1 MTIQEITTRKEDQT
15 FDCKSIQIEPKAL
28 AVPIVA
34 FANAD
39 GGVIAIGVSDK
50 TRKIEGIDQHTEKLN
65 ELLRVPFDF
74 CNPSVPV
81 TYSYLPCTDKDGNE
95 NRILLMEIP
104 ASSSL
109 HTNQADE
116 AFMRVGD
123 KSRKLT
129 FDERVQLMYDKG
141 ERYYEDTVVY
151 GATIDDID
159 MDAVA
164 DYAKMV
170 GYGKSPLQY
179 LRENNGFVRTN
190 KKAAMKREQSDA
202 RISSAEREQ
211 ARPEVNGE
219 EEVSTACI
227 LLFGKY
233 PQKFFPRA
241 RTRFIRYEG
250 VDEKVGAEMNVI
262 KDVTFE
268 GTILNQVKKTIEF
281 IETQVREHT
290 FLGQHAQ
297 FVTKRDYP
305 EFVIQEMTVNACCHR
320 AYNIKGTEIQIKMFD
335 DRLVFESPGKLPGQ
349 VKPNNIRHTHFSRN
363 PKIAAFLKAYHFV
376 KEFGEGFDRICREQ
390 EANGANVP
398 SFRTDEFILKIT
410 VPKVAE
416 NVNVNV
422 TEKVDATENV
432 TENGRK
438 VAENHN
444 KVAEKL
450 TENHQKLIE
459 NHQKLI
465 EKLIEKAA
473 KQGDRLTEN
482 RKSILRLVIDDPYIS
497 KADLS
502 KLVGISV
509 AAISANIE
517 VLRGKY
523 LRRVGP
529 DKGGFWEIIV

>member
-28 AVPIVA
+28 AIPIVA

-50 TRKIEGIDQHTEKLN
+50 TRKIEGVDQHTEKLN

-81 TYSYLPCTDKDGNE
+81 TCSYLPCTDKDGNE

-141 ERYYEDTVVY
+141 ERFCEDTAVY

-164 DYAKMV
+164 EYAKLV
-170 GYGKSPLQY
+170 DYGKSPLEY
-179 LRENNGFVRTN
+179 LRENNGFVTTN
-190 KKAAMKREQSDA
+190 KK
-202 RISSAEREQ
+202 
-211 ARPEVNGE
+211 GE
-219 EEVSTACI
+219 EDVSTACV
-227 LLFGKY
+227 LLFGKN

-250 VDEKVGAEMNVI
+250 IDEKVGAEMNVI
-262 KDVTFE
+262 KDVMFE
-268 GTILNQVKKTIEF
+268 GTILNQIKKTIEF

-290 FLGQHAQ
+290 FLGRHAQ

-363 PKIAAFLKAYHFV
+363 PKIAAFLKAYHYV

-410 VPKVAE
+410 VPKVTE
-416 NVNVNV
+416 KVTVNV
-422 TEKVDATENV
+422 TEKVNVKNERVTENV
-432 TENGRK
+432 IDTSQK
-438 VAENHN
+438 VLWKAS
-444 KVAEKL
+444 
-450 TENHQKLIE
+450 QKTSQKIIDLIKE
-459 NHQKLI
+459 
-465 EKLIEKAA
+465 
-473 KQGDRLTEN
+473 
-482 RKSILRLVIDDPYIS
+482 DPYIS
-497 KADLS
+497 TAKMADIIGIDRRNIARNIK
-502 KLVGISV
+502 KLQEQGVV
-509 AAISANIE
+509 
-517 VLRGKY
+517 
-523 LRRVGP
+523 RRVGP
-529 DKGGFWEIIV
+529 DKGGFWEIIE

>member
-1 MTIQEITTRKEDQT
+1 
-15 FDCKSIQIEPKAL
+15 
-28 AVPIVA
+28 
-34 FANAD
+34 
-39 GGVIAIGVSDK
+39 
-50 TRKIEGIDQHTEKLN
+50 
-65 ELLRVPFDF
+65 
-74 CNPSVPV
+74 
-81 TYSYLPCTDKDGNE
+81 
-95 NRILLMEIP
+95 MEIP

-109 HTNQADE
+109 DTNQADE

-141 ERYYEDTVVY
+141 ERYYEDTAVY

-179 LRENNGFVRTN
+179 LRENNGFVKTN
-190 KKAAMKREQSDA
+190 KKAAIKREQSDA

-268 GTILNQVKKTIEF
+268 GTILNQIKKTIEF
-281 IETQVREHT
+281 IKTQVREHT

-410 VPKVAE
+410 VPKM
-416 NVNVNV
+416 
-422 TEKVDATENV
+422 TENV
-432 TENGRK
+432 TENRNII
-438 VAENHN
+438 E
-444 KVAEKL
+444 
-450 TENHQKLIE
+450 TPQKTSQKTSQKIIDLIKE
-459 NHQKLI
+459 
-465 EKLIEKAA
+465 
-473 KQGDRLTEN
+473 
-482 RKSILRLVIDDPYIS
+482 DPYIS
-497 KADLS
+497 TS
-502 KLVGISV
+502 KMAEIVGV
-509 AAISANIE
+509 DRRNIARNIKKLQE
-517 VLRGKY
+517 QGIV
-523 LRRVGP
+523 RRVGP
-529 DKGGFWEIIV
+529 DKGGFWEIILEAGSQEIGS

>member
-1 MTIQEITTRKEDQT
+1 
-15 FDCKSIQIEPKAL
+15 
-28 AVPIVA
+28 
-34 FANAD
+34 
-39 GGVIAIGVSDK
+39 
-50 TRKIEGIDQHTEKLN
+50 
-65 ELLRVPFDF
+65 
-74 CNPSVPV
+74 
-81 TYSYLPCTDKDGNE
+81 
-95 NRILLMEIP
+95 MEIP

-116 AFMRVGD
+116 ALMRIGD

-141 ERYYEDTVVY
+141 ERYYEDTAVY
-151 GATIDDID
+151 GATIDDIN

-164 DYAKMV
+164 DYAKLV
-170 GYGKSPLQY
+170 GYGKSPMQY
-179 LRENNGFVRTN
+179 LRENNGFVKTN
-190 KKAAMKREQSDA
+190 KKGEVDV
-202 RISSAEREQ
+202 SA
-211 ARPEVNGE
+211 
-219 EEVSTACI
+219 ACI

-305 EFVIQEMTVNACCHR
+305 EFVVQEMTVNACCHR

-416 NVNVNV
+416 NIQ
-422 TEKVDATENV
+422 KQTENV
-432 TENGRK
+432 TENGGEVAENHNRVAEK

-444 KVAEKL
+444 RVAENLGKV
-450 TENHQKLIE
+450 T
-459 NHQKLI
+459 
-465 EKLIEKAA
+465 EKLREKAA
-473 KQGDRLTEN
+473 ALGETLTAN
-482 RKSILRLVIDDPYIS
+482 RIKILELMIEDPYIS
-497 KADLS
+497 RADLANN
-502 KLVGISV
+502 VGISETS
-509 AAISANIE
+509 IYRNIE
-517 VLRGKY
+517 AMRGKY

-529 DKGGFWEIIV
+529 DKGGFWEIILEGQ

>member
-1 MTIQEITTRKEDQT
+1 MTIQEIITRKEDQT
-15 FDCKSIQIEPKAL
+15 FDCKSIQIDPKAL

-34 FANAD
+34 MANAD

-50 TRKIEGIDQHTEKLN
+50 TRTLEGVDQHTEKLN

-74 CNPSVPV
+74 CNPSIPV
-81 TYSYLPCTDKDGNE
+81 TCSYLPCKDKDGDE
-95 NRILLMEIP
+95 NHILLMEIP
-104 ASSSL
+104 ASMYL

-123 KSRKLT
+123 KSRKLS

-141 ERYYEDTVVY
+141 ERFYEDTAVY
-151 GATIDDID
+151 GATVEDID

-164 DYAKMV
+164 DYTRLVEYSKT
-170 GYGKSPLQY
+170 PLEY
-179 LRENNGFVRTN
+179 LRENNGFVTTN
-190 KKAAMKREQSDA
+190 KQ
-202 RISSAEREQ
+202 
-211 ARPEVNGE
+211 GE
-219 EEVSTACI
+219 EDVSTACI
-227 LLFGKY
+227 LLFGKN

-268 GTILNQVKKTIEF
+268 GTILNQVRKTIDF

-290 FLGQHAQ
+290 YLGQHGQ
-297 FVTKRDYP
+297 FVTRRDYP
-305 EFVIQEMTVNACCHR
+305 EFVIQEMTVNSVCHR
-320 AYNIKGTEIQIKMFD
+320 AYSIKGTEIQIKMFD
-335 DRLVFESPGKLPGQ
+335 DRLVFETPGKLPGM
-349 VKPNNIRHTHFSRN
+349 VKPTNIRNTHFSRN
-363 PKIAAFLKAYHFV
+363 PKIAAFLKAYHYV
-376 KEFGEGFDRICREQ
+376 KEYGEGVDRIYREL
-390 EANGANVP
+390 EANGTSAL
-398 SFRTDEFILKIT
+398 SFRTDDFILKIT
-410 VPKVAE
+410 VP
-416 NVNVNV
+416 NVSDISSVQ
-422 TEKVDATENV
+422 TEKLIEPEQRA
-432 TENGRK
+432 
-438 VAENHN
+438 
-444 KVAEKL
+444 AEKL
-450 TENHQKLIE
+450 TE

-473 KQGDRLTEN
+473 RQGDRLTEN

-517 VLRGKY
+517 VMRGKY

-529 DKGGFWEIIV
+529 DKGGFWEILFE

>member
-15 FDCKSIQIEPKAL
+15 FDCKSIQIDPKAL

-104 ASSSL
+104 ASSNL

-116 AFMRVGD
+116 AFVRVGD

-141 ERYYEDTVVY
+141 ERYYEDTAVY
-151 GATIDDID
+151 GATIEDID

-164 DYAKMV
+164 DYAKLV

-179 LRENNGFVRTN
+179 LRENNGFVKTN
-190 KKAAMKREQSDA
+190 KK
-202 RISSAEREQ
+202 
-211 ARPEVNGE
+211 GE
-219 EEVSTACI
+219 EDVSTACI

-416 NVNVNV
+416 NVQEQ
-422 TEKVDATENV
+422 TGNV
-432 TENGRK
+432 TENGGK

-444 KVAEKL
+444 GVAEKVAE
-450 TENHQKLIE
+450 NHGKV
-459 NHQKLI
+459 I
-465 EKLIEKAA
+465 EKLREKAA
-473 KQGDRLTEN
+473 ALGETLTAN
-482 RKSILRLVIDDPYIS
+482 RVKILELMIEDPYIS
-497 KADLS
+497 RADLANN
-502 KLVGISV
+502 VGISETS
-509 AAISANIE
+509 IYRNIE
-517 VLRGKY
+517 AMRGKY
-523 LRRVGP
+523 LCRVGP
-529 DKGGFWEIIV
+529 DKGGFWEIMV

>member
-1 MTIQEITTRKEDQT
+1 
-15 FDCKSIQIEPKAL
+15 
-28 AVPIVA
+28 
-34 FANAD
+34 
-39 GGVIAIGVSDK
+39 
-50 TRKIEGIDQHTEKLN
+50 
-65 ELLRVPFDF
+65 
-74 CNPSVPV
+74 
-81 TYSYLPCTDKDGNE
+81 
-95 NRILLMEIP
+95 
-104 ASSSL
+104 
-109 HTNQADE
+109 
-116 AFMRVGD
+116 MRVGE

-141 ERYYEDTVVY
+141 ERYYEDTAVY

-164 DYAKMV
+164 DYAKLV

-179 LRENNGFVRTN
+179 LRENNGFVKTN
-190 KKAAMKREQSDA
+190 KKAAHARQSDA

-268 GTILNQVKKTIEF
+268 GTILNQVKNTIEF

-349 VKPNNIRHTHFSRN
+349 VKPTNIRHTHFSRN

-416 NVNVNV
+416 NVQKQTGNVI
-422 TEKVDATENV
+422 
-432 TENGRK
+432 ENGRK

-444 KVAEKL
+444 RVAEKVAE
-450 TENHQKLIE
+450 NHSKA
-459 NHQKLI
+459 I
-465 EKLIEKAA
+465 EKLREKAA
-473 KQGDRLTEN
+473 ALGETLTAN
-482 RKSILRLVIDDPYIS
+482 RIKILELMIEDPYIS
-497 KADLS
+497 RADLANN
-502 KLVGISV
+502 VGISETS
-509 AAISANIE
+509 IYRNIE
-517 VLRGKY
+517 AMRGKY

-529 DKGGFWEIIV
+529 DKGGFWEIILERL

>member
-81 TYSYLPCTDKDGNE
+81 TCSYLPCTDKDGNE

-141 ERYYEDTVVY
+141 ERYYEDTAVY
-151 GATIDDID
+151 DATIDDID
-159 MDAVA
+159 VDAVA
-164 DYAKMV
+164 DYAKLV
-170 GYGKSPLQY
+170 GYGKNPLQY

-190 KKAAMKREQSDA
+190 KK
-202 RISSAEREQ
+202 
-211 ARPEVNGE
+211 GE

-398 SFRTDEFILKIT
+398 SFKTDEFILKIT

-416 NVNVNV
+416 NVQKQ
-422 TEKVDATENV
+422 TGNV
-432 TENGRK
+432 TENGGK

-444 KVAEKL
+444 KVAEKVA
-450 TENHQKLIE
+450 ENHGKVT
-459 NHQKLI
+459 
-465 EKLIEKAA
+465 EKLREKAA
-473 KQGDRLTEN
+473 ALGETLTAN
-482 RKSILRLVIDDPYIS
+482 RIKILELMIEDPYIS
-497 KADLS
+497 RADLANN
-502 KLVGISV
+502 VGISETS
-509 AAISANIE
+509 IYRNIE
-517 VLRGKY
+517 AMRGKY

>member
-1 MTIQEITTRKEDQT
+1 
-15 FDCKSIQIEPKAL
+15 
-28 AVPIVA
+28 
-34 FANAD
+34 
-39 GGVIAIGVSDK
+39 
-50 TRKIEGIDQHTEKLN
+50 
-65 ELLRVPFDF
+65 
-74 CNPSVPV
+74 
-81 TYSYLPCTDKDGNE
+81 
-95 NRILLMEIP
+95 MEIP

-141 ERYYEDTVVY
+141 ERYFEDTAVY

-159 MDAVA
+159 MDAVVE
-164 DYAKMV
+164 YSKLV
-170 GYGKSPLQY
+170 GYGKIPLQY
-179 LRENNGFVRTN
+179 LRENNGFVITN
-190 KKAAMKREQSDA
+190 KK
-202 RISSAEREQ
+202 
-211 ARPEVNGE
+211 GE
-219 EEVSTACI
+219 EDVSTACV
-227 LLFGKY
+227 LLFGKN

-250 VDEKVGAEMNVI
+250 IDEKVGAEMNVI

-268 GTILNQVKKTIEF
+268 GTILNQIKKTIEF

-297 FVTKRDYP
+297 FITKRDYP

-349 VKPNNIRHTHFSRN
+349 VNPYNIRHTHFSRN
-363 PKIAAFLKAYHFV
+363 PKIAAFLKAYHYV

-390 EANGANVP
+390 EANGANAP

-410 VPKVAE
+410 IPKMTEKVTVNDGKVAE
-416 NVNVNV
+416 NRVGVA
-422 TEKVDATENV
+422 E
-432 TENGRK
+432 K

-444 KVAEKL
+444 KV
-450 TENHQKLIE
+450 
-459 NHQKLI
+459 I
-465 EKLIEKAA
+465 EKLIKKAA
-473 KQGDRLTEN
+473 AQGEALTVN
-482 RKSILRLVIDDPYIS
+482 RIKILELMLEDPYIS
-497 KADLS
+497 RVDLA
-502 KLVGISV
+502 KNIRISETS
-509 AAISANIE
+509 IYRNIE
-517 VLRGKY
+517 AMRGKY

-529 DKGGFWEIIV
+529 DKGGFWEIIN

>member
-15 FDCKSIQIEPKAL
+15 FDCKSIQVDPKAL

-34 FANAD
+34 MANAD
-39 GGVIAIGVSDK
+39 GGVLAIGVSDK
-50 TRKIEGIDQHTEKLN
+50 TRTLEGVDQHTEKLN

-74 CNPSVPV
+74 CNPSIPV
-81 TYSYLPCTDKDGNE
+81 TCSYLPCKDKDGDE
-95 NRILLMEIP
+95 NHILLMEIP
-104 ASSSL
+104 ASMYL

-123 KSRKLT
+123 KSRKLS

-141 ERYYEDTVVY
+141 ERFYEDTAVY
-151 GATIDDID
+151 GATVEDID

-164 DYAKMV
+164 DYTRQVEYSKT
-170 GYGKSPLQY
+170 PLEY
-179 LRENNGFVRTN
+179 LRENNGFVTTN
-190 KKAAMKREQSDA
+190 KQ
-202 RISSAEREQ
+202 
-211 ARPEVNGE
+211 GE
-219 EEVSTACI
+219 EDVSTACI
-227 LLFGKY
+227 LLFGKN

-250 VDEKVGAEMNVI
+250 IDEKVGAEMNVI

-268 GTILNQVKKTIEF
+268 GTILNQVRKTIDF

-290 FLGQHAQ
+290 FLGQHGQ
-297 FVTKRDYP
+297 FVTRRDYP
-305 EFVIQEMTVNACCHR
+305 EFVIQEMTVNSVCHR
-320 AYNIKGTEIQIKMFD
+320 AYSIKGTEIQIKMFD
-335 DRLVFESPGKLPGQ
+335 DRLVFESPGKLPGM
-349 VKPNNIRHTHFSRN
+349 VKPTNIRNTHFSRN
-363 PKIAAFLKAYHFV
+363 PKIAAFLKAYHYV
-376 KEFGEGFDRICREQ
+376 KEYGEGVDRIYREL
-390 EANGANVP
+390 EANGTSALL
-398 SFRTDEFILKIT
+398 FRTDDFILKIT
-410 VPKVAE
+410 VPKVADISSVRSE
-416 NVNVNV
+416 KLIEPEQKV
-422 TEKVDATENV
+422 TEK
-432 TENGRK
+432 
-438 VAENHN
+438 
-444 KVAEKL
+444 L
-450 TENHQKLIE
+450 TE

-517 VLRGKY
+517 VMRGKY

-529 DKGGFWEIIV
+529 DKGGFWEILFE

>member
-1 MTIQEITTRKEDQT
+1 MTIQEITYRKEDQT
-15 FDCKSIQIEPKAL
+15 FDCKGIQIEPKAL

-34 FANAD
+34 MANAD
-39 GGVIAIGVSDK
+39 GGVLAIGVSDK
-50 TRKIEGIDQHTEKLN
+50 TRTLEGIDQYTEKLN

-74 CNPSVPV
+74 CNPSIPV
-81 TYSYLPCTDKDGNE
+81 TCSYLPCKDKEGNE
-95 NRILLMEIP
+95 NHILLMEIP
-104 ASSSL
+104 ASMYL

-123 KSRKLT
+123 KSRKLS

-141 ERYYEDTVVY
+141 ERFYEDTAVY
-151 GATIDDID
+151 GATVDDID

-164 DYAKMV
+164 EYTRLV
-170 GYGKSPLQY
+170 GYSKTPLEY
-179 LRENNGFVRTN
+179 LRENNGFVTTN
-190 KKAAMKREQSDA
+190 KQ
-202 RISSAEREQ
+202 
-211 ARPEVNGE
+211 GE
-219 EEVSTACI
+219 EDVSTACI
-227 LLFGKY
+227 LLFGKN

-268 GTILNQVKKTIEF
+268 GTILNQVRKTIDF

-290 FLGQHAQ
+290 FLGQHGQ
-297 FVTKRDYP
+297 FVTRRDYP
-305 EFVIQEMTVNACCHR
+305 EFVIQEMTVNSVCHR
-320 AYNIKGTEIQIKMFD
+320 AYSIKGTEIQIKMFD
-335 DRLVFESPGKLPGQ
+335 DRLVFESPGKLPGM
-349 VKPNNIRHTHFSRN
+349 VKPTNIRNTHFSRN
-363 PKIAAFLKAYHFV
+363 PKMAAFLKAYHFV
-376 KEFGEGFDRICREQ
+376 KEYGEGVDRIYREL
-390 EANGANVP
+390 EANGTSAL
-398 SFRTDEFILKIT
+398 SFRTDDFILKIT
-410 VPKVAE
+410 VP
-416 NVNVNV
+416 NVSDISSVQ
-422 TEKVDATENV
+422 TEKLIEPEQRA
-432 TENGRK
+432 
-438 VAENHN
+438 
-444 KVAEKL
+444 AEKL
-450 TENHQKLIE
+450 TE

-473 KQGDRLTEN
+473 RQGDRLTEN

-517 VLRGKY
+517 VMRGKY

-529 DKGGFWEIIV
+529 DKGGFWEIIS